1 MYPNLYYFFED
12 IFGIQWQWLK
22 FINSFG
28 FFVAIAFIVGAVVLT
43 SEMKRKER
51 LGLLTYQEAEIMVGK
66 GPNWTEVFLNAFF
79 GFLIGFKFI
88 GGFFETEPV
97 LNDPQ
102 GYLISSRGSM
112 LMGILLAAVAGGLKY
127 WQGQKEKLPKAEKR
141 IIRIWPHDRVGDII
155 IMAAIFGFAGAKI
168 FHNLENWDDFI
179 KAPMASIFSAGGFTF
194 YGGLICATVA
204 IVLFAKKH
212 KIGLWHLADTFG
224 PAMMIAYAVGRIGC
238 QVSGDGDWGI
248 PNSAY
253 TADAHAKVVLADS
266 TGFQKAIANNLA
278 YYKEEFKTLGEVKT
292 AADVPHLAVKA
303 PGWLPDWF
311 MAYSYPHN
319 VNEVGVKLANC
330 TDDKYC
336 TYLPAPVFPT
346 PFYETIA
353 CTLLFLV
360 LWALRK
366 RIKAAGVIAGIYLVF
381 NGIERFLV
389 EKIRVNTHYH
399 IFGLEPTQAEIIS
412 FFLVLVGLAII
423 VWRSRVKTSVA

>member
-1 MYPNLYYFFED
+1 MYPNLYYFFKDAFRVE
-12 IFGIQWQWLK
+12 WQWLK
-22 FINSFG
+22 FVNSFG
-28 FFVAIAFIVGAVVLT
+28 FFVAIAFIVGATVLT

-51 LGLLTYQEAEIMVGK
+51 LGLLSYQEDNILIGN

-79 GFLIGFKFI
+79 GFLLGFKLI
-88 GGFFETEPV
+88 GAFFQSGTV

-102 GYLISSRGSM
+102 AYLFSSRGSV
-112 LMGILLAAVAGGLKY
+112 LAGILLAAILGGLKY
-127 WQGQKEKLPKAEKR
+127 LHGQKEKLPKPEKR
-141 IIRIWPHDRVGDII
+141 TIRIWPHDRVGDII
-155 IMAAIFGFAGAKI
+155 LLAAVFGFAGAKV

-179 KAPMASIFSAGGFTF
+179 KAPLASLFSAGGFTF

-238 QVSGDGDWGI
+238 QVSGDGDWGV

-253 TADAHAKVVLADS
+253 VADANAKVMLADS
-266 TGFQKAIANNLA
+266 SGFAKAINNNLA
-278 YYKEEFKTLGEVKT
+278 YYKDEFKTLGEVNS
-292 AADVPHLAVKA
+292 AADVPHIAVKA

-311 MAYSYPHN
+311 VAYSYPHN
-319 VNEVGVKLANC
+319 VNEVGIKLGNS
-330 TDDKYC
+330 TDEKYN

-366 RIKAAGVIAGIYLVF
+366 KIKAAGIIAGIYLIF

-389 EKIRVNTHYH
+389 EKIRVNTHYDMW
-399 IFGLEPTQAEIIS
+399 GQPTQAEIIS
-412 FFLVLVGLAII
+412 LFLVLFGIGII
-423 VWRSRVKTSVA
+423 IFRSQVKEKEKV